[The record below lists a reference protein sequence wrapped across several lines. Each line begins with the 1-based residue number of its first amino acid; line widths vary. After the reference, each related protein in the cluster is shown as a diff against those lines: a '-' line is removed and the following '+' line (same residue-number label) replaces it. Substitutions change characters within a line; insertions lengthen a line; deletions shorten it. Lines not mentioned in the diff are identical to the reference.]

1 MLKVYTDGACK
12 KNPGPGGWGIYCLFP
27 DGSIQEMWDGEE
39 NTTNNRMELM
49 AVIKAL
55 EIFGEMEKTIYTD
68 SQYVYKGVYEWL
80 PGWKK
85 KDWQNSKKKTI
96 LNQDLWKRLDA
107 LWQECSYKT
116 RLEWVK
122 GHSGDP
128 GNEKA
133 DALANRGVYDLLDK
147 ADKILNNLWIKK
159 KYQLTNNMLF
169 YLFF

>member
-27 DGSIQEMWDGEE
+27 DSSIQEMWGWEE

-55 EIFGEMEKTIYTD
+55 EIFGDLEKTIYTD
-68 SQYVYKGVYEWL
+68 SQYVCKGVYEWL

-85 KDWQNSKKKTI
+85 NDWQNSKKKTV

-107 LWQECSYKT
+107 LWQECSFKT

-147 ADKILNNLWIKK
+147 ADKILNNLWIKN
-159 KYQLTNNMLF
+159 TN
-169 YLFF
+169 